1 MKTTK
6 LVIGIIS
13 IVLFLIIS
21 FQSCAAGIGNALS
34 ENGESSGSAGF
45 FVALCMLVS
54 GIVGICTRKSG
65 GGGYVS
71 GGFYFVGG
79 LIGITN
85 YGSYSDLMIWS
96 VLSFVFAAVFVVGGI
111 YTKKSLASK
120 KSEEDANNQVNDTQ
134 C

>member
-13 IVLFLIIS
+13 IVLFMVIA

-45 FVALCMLVS
+45 FVALCMLIA
-54 GIVGICTRKSG
+54 GIVGICTRKG
-65 GGGYVS
+65 IGGGYVC
-71 GGFYFVGG
+71 GAFYAIGG

-96 VLSFVFAAVFVVGGI
+96 ILSFIFACVFIIGSIF
-111 YTKKSLASK
+111 TKKKLVSR
-120 KSEEDANNQVNDTQ
+120 KSENKENEHVNE
-134 C
+134 

>member
-13 IVLFLIIS
+13 IVLFMVIA

-45 FVALCMLVS
+45 FVALCMLIA
-54 GIVGICTRKSG
+54 GIVGICTRKSI

-71 GGFYFVGG
+71 GAFYAIGG

-96 VLSFVFAAVFVVGGI
+96 ILSFIFAGVFILGSI
-111 YTKKSLASK
+111 LTKKKLASK
-120 KSEEDANNQVNDTQ
+120 EAENKENDQVNE
-134 C
+134 